1 MLNAVNKQQPRNNKF
16 IAEHGI
22 VFMLYLYYFE
32 EVQLNKHLS
41 HIDFFYVMSKIT
53 IRDFLVFLTM
63 FDSES

>member
-22 VFMLYLYYFE
+22 VFMVYLYYFA

-41 HIDFFYVMSKIT
+41 HIGFFYVMSKIT